1 MSQSYYELKR
11 HLIALSKMLDRAI
24 AECKPHEVIVRIQN
38 SIEQTREELS
48 ECEG

>member
-1 MSQSYYELKR
+1 MGKTYYELRK
-11 HLIALSKMLDRAI
+11 HLIQLSQMLDRALE
-24 AECKPHEVIVRIQN
+24 ECKPHEVIVRIQT